1 MAGLDSGWLQTV
13 RRLLEDL
20 GTSDVS
26 SFELSQ
32 PGFRMRVRRRVG
44 AQVAAVAAAEP
55 EAVEGVRIVAPF
67 TGVFYRAATPTAEPY
82 AREGDRVEAGTTI
95 GLIETMKVFN
105 EVKVEEAGR
114 IDRFLATNG
123 QLVQAGDLLAV
134 VVPGEQDQDVTER
147 G

>member
-1 MAGLDSGWLQTV
+1 MAGLGPGWLQTV

-20 GTSDVS
+20 ATSDVS

-32 PGFRMRVRRRVG
+32 PGFRLRVRRRVG
-44 AQVAAVAAAEP
+44 APVAVVAPP
-55 EAVEGVRIVAPF
+55 ESEVLEGVRIVAPF
-67 TGVFYRAATPTAEPY
+67 TGVFYRAATATAEPY

-105 EVKVEEAGR
+105 EVKVEEGGR
-114 IDRFLATNG
+114 IARFLATNG

-134 VVPGEQDQDVTER
+134 VVPGEA
-147 G
+147 